1 MICYIFIWLSNCF
14 DFDRRGTRVMTLIIC
29 DPVPFI
35 QMEEYVTGAVALI
48 RLLPQV
54 ASCLLLE
61 MLTTVF

>member
-1 MICYIFIWLSNCF
+1 
-14 DFDRRGTRVMTLIIC
+14 MTLVIC